1 MYSLGYVYLVYGGNV
16 STAVDL
22 LSTNGTAQ
30 LAQAALALL
39 ALFPYSSTVYYTP
52 VTANITTTGTSAL
65 CEEGSVV
72 TTTLSLY
79 SVSGNI
85 GSITVIDSSRFTL
98 SGVGDVVTNLTW
110 SSPDIDL
117 STTSTTSAV
126 ATECS
131 SQGLCD
137 RSIGVCNCLTYAS
150 SSNGEGQA
158 GTRGDCGYLKPTL
171 NCVTLYAGK
180 SGIDVCS
187 GRGICDS
194 STGTCN
200 CQKGWSGYDCS
211 IGSCPQV
218 SVTLSVYYI
227 LYNIFI
233 VLANFDILTYTSYIY
248 LTDNYIHVYMYTCL
262 IYRALLG
269 TLTPLPP
276 PWPGQK

>member
-1 MYSLGYVYLVYGGNV
+1 MFIYYLGYVYLVYGGNV
-16 STAVDL
+16 STAIDL

-30 LAQAALALL
+30 LAQAALSLL
-39 ALFPYSSTVYYTP
+39 SLFPYSSTVYYTP
-52 VTANITTTGTSAL
+52 VTANITTTGTGAL
-65 CEEGSVV
+65 CEEGGVV

-79 SVSGNI
+79 SVTGNI
-85 GSITVIDSSRFTL
+85 GSITVIDSSRFTV
-98 SGVGDVVTNLTW
+98 SGSGSGDVVTNLTW

-117 STTSTTSAV
+117 STTAV

-171 NCVTLYAGK
+171 NCVILYAGK
-180 SGIDVCS
+180 SAVDVCS

-194 STGTCN
+194 ITGICK

-211 IGSCPQV
+211 IGSCPLV
-218 SVTLSVYYI
+218 SVTLSVYHI
-227 LYNIFI
+227 LYSIYST
-233 VLANFDILTYTSYIY
+233 NFVTCVYVYMSYI
-248 LTDNYIHVYMYTCL
+248 
-262 IYRALLG
+262 
-269 TLTPLPP
+269 
-276 PWPGQK
+276 

>member
-1 MYSLGYVYLVYGGNV
+1 M

-22 LSTNGTAQ
+22 LSTNGTA
-30 LAQAALALL
+30 LLTQAALSLL
-39 ALFPYSSTVYYTP
+39 SLFPYTSTVYHTP
-52 VTANITTTGTSAL
+52 VTANISTTTGTGAL
-65 CEEGSVV
+65 CEVGGVV

-79 SVSGNI
+79 SVTGNI
-85 GSITVIDSSRFTL
+85 GSITVIDSSRFSA
-98 SGVGDVVTNLTW
+98 SGLGDVVTNLTW

-117 STTSTTSAV
+117 SATTTTTTTTTTTAV

-171 NCVTLYAGK
+171 NCVSLYAGK
-180 SGIDVCS
+180 SGADVCS

-194 STGTCN
+194 STGVCQ

-218 SVTLSVYYI
+218 SVTLSVCYI
-227 LYNIFI
+227 LYNIFL
-233 VLANFDILTYTSYIY
+233 VLTNFDILICIYT
-248 LTDNYIHVYMYTCL
+248 THM
-262 IYRALLG
+262 
-269 TLTPLPP
+269 
-276 PWPGQK
+276 

>member
-1 MYSLGYVYLVYGGNV
+1 MS
-16 STAVDL
+16 AAIDL

-30 LAQAALALL
+30 LTQAALSLL
-39 ALFPYSSTVYYTP
+39 SLFPYTSTVYYTP
-52 VTANITTTGTSAL
+52 VTANTSTTTGTGAL

-79 SVSGNI
+79 SVTGNI

-98 SGVGDVVTNLTW
+98 SGLGDVVTNLTW

-117 STTSTTSAV
+117 STTTTTTAV

-171 NCVTLYAGK
+171 NCVALYAGK
-180 SGIDVCS
+180 SGVDVCS

-194 STGTCN
+194 STGACN

-218 SVTLSVYYI
+218 SHSVCTIYHTTYSQ
-227 LYNIFI
+227 
-233 VLANFDILTYTSYIY
+233 LTIIYTYIY
-248 LTDNYIHVYMYTCL
+248 IHL
-262 IYRALLG
+262 IRIGPNLAPVSLF
-269 TLTPLPP
+269 PP
-276 PWPGQK
+276 GRDRSRV